1 MKRNNLDPIIK
12 LNEEDIKKGKN
23 KLDNMNR

>member
-1 MKRNNLDPIIK
+1 MKVNNLDPIIK

-23 KLDNMNR
+23 KLNNMSR